1 MMQINGLGG
10 KPLPS
15 ISDLQGMEA
24 LQNRC
29 DVACVGEALYDCIA
43 LDESNGMTA
52 NQLLESGQFV
62 KLPGGAPTNVAC
74 ALKNLGVHSMFC
86 GAMGDDK
93 DGQELQQMLSSKGV
107 ETVLSVHENP
117 TRRVMVTRD
126 NQGERQ
132 FSGFAGGMKSSEYA
146 DCHYKPAVSSEW
158 VANCASLAIVS
169 GTLGLAYDGP
179 TSIFI
184 DKLARIMK
192 SKPLTNKSPLFVVD
206 MNVRNV
212 FWDNPD
218 MDEKEIRQA
227 HVDFASQADIIKLT
241 DEEAEWTLGIPPA
254 TALAQPELVTAALN
268 ARVGVLVTAGEKG
281 AAFHIKGVG
290 SGRSSGFDV
299 TAIDTTGAGDAF
311 TAGFLTGVSI
321 DRDAALTTPEG
332 AQRAL
337 VMGCAAGAL
346 TCTKIGAIEAQ
357 PTLQDILALMLDV
370 KV

>member
-132 FSGFAGGMKSSEYA
+132 FFTFSNIQF
-146 DCHYKPAVSSEW
+146 
-158 VANCASLAIVS
+158 
-169 GTLGLAYDGP
+169 
-179 TSIFI
+179 FFF
-184 DKLARIMK
+184 R
-192 SKPLTNKSPLFVVD
+192 LF
-206 MNVRNV
+206 
-212 FWDNPD
+212 
-218 MDEKEIRQA
+218 
-227 HVDFASQADIIKLT
+227 SIKL
-241 DEEAEWTLGIPPA
+241 
-254 TALAQPELVTAALN
+254 N
-268 ARVGVLVTAGEKG
+268 
-281 AAFHIKGVG
+281 
-290 SGRSSGFDV
+290 S
-299 TAIDTTGAGDAF
+299 
-311 TAGFLTGVSI
+311 
-321 DRDAALTTPEG
+321 
-332 AQRAL
+332 
-337 VMGCAAGAL
+337 
-346 TCTKIGAIEAQ
+346 
-357 PTLQDILALMLDV
+357 
-370 KV
+370 